1 MSSRYVALDA
11 PEWGDAD
18 LPQLRD
24 LLPAI
29 QNSARER
36 WTSVRSDPMPA
47 YRLWV
52 EPTDTGVAIGY
63 RQHGA
68 DGCEAHEFVRAAI
81 RGAVDHLRAPQ
92 PELCVDVCQEY
103 VHLPCGTRAADAW
116 LEDLWRQTGAD
127 VPGERAV
134 YTCPCGSTHKV
145 VLTERSK
152 VEQTATN
159 F

>member
-11 PEWGDAD
+11 PEWGHAD
-18 LPQLRD
+18 LQRLWD
-24 LLPAI
+24 LLPVI
-29 QNSARER
+29 RSSARER
-36 WTSVRSDPMPA
+36 WASVRSDPMPA

-52 EPTDTGVAIGY
+52 EPTDAGVAIGY
-63 RQHGA
+63 RPRGG
-68 DGCEAHEFVRAAI
+68 DGCEALEFVRAAI
-81 RGAVDHLRAPQ
+81 RGTVDHPWSPQ
-92 PELCVDVCQEY
+92 SELCVDVCQEY

-134 YTCPCGSTHKV
+134 YTCPCGGTHEV
-145 VLTERSK
+145 VLAERSK
-152 VEQTATN
+152 VEQTATK